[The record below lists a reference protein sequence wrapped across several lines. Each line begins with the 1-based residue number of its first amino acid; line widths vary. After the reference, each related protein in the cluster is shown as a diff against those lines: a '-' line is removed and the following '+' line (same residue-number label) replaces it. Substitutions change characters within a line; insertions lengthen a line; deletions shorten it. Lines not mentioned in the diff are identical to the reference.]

1 MPSWLF
7 LNLIKMNVA
16 VLLSVYN
23 RKDSTLNCLSL
34 CYRQIEMFKAS
45 GKYKFDIYL
54 TEDGCTD
61 GTVEA
66 VAVQF
71 PEVNIIHGDGNLFW
85 NRGMCA
91 AWNEAAAHN
100 YDFYMWLNDDTM
112 LHHGAF
118 VTMLENSASL
128 GHRAIVVGTA
138 CDSSGKLSYGGRTR
152 SGKIIRP
159 DDIIP
164 VACDIFNGNLV
175 LIPDYVYQRLGTMD
189 PKYSHSFGDYDYG
202 IRAMKKGITEVIAPG
217 VLASCNRNQ
226 GVPKWRDPSL
236 SLKERYSVLLSPKG
250 RPFKEQFLYDRRCCG
265 ILMAVLHF
273 FSLNL
278 KVLFP
283 KAFIK

>member
-1 MPSWLF
+1 
-7 LNLIKMNVA
+7 MNVA

-34 CYRQIEMFKAS
+34 CYGQIEMFKAS

-61 GTVEA
+61 GTAEA

-85 NRGMCA
+85 NKGMCA
-91 AWNEAAAHN
+91 AWNEAAARG
-100 YDFYMWLNDDTM
+100 YDFYLWINDDTM

-118 VTMLENSASL
+118 MTLLENSASL

-138 CDSSGKLSYGGRTR
+138 CDSDGKLSYGGRTR

-175 LIPDYVYQRLGTMD
+175 LVPNYVYKRLGTMD

-202 IRAMKKGITEVIAPG
+202 IRAMKAGITEVVAPG
-217 VLASCNRNQ
+217 ILATCNRNP
-226 GVPKWRDPSL
+226 GIPKWRDPSL
-236 SLKERYSVLLSPKG
+236 SLKERYSALMSPKG
-250 RPFKEQFLYDRRCCG
+250 RPFDEQFLYDRRCCG
-265 ILMAVLHF
+265 VIMAVFHF